1 MTGRTGRFTVLLDG
15 TPTQSTT
22 RLLSPATFTGML
34 SNMTLKARVKK
45 GRLVVDE
52 PTDLPEGTEVELLPL
67 DPGDWLSDA
76 DRSALHRA
84 LVASGADVEAG
95 RIIDANEVL
104 RELRSE

>member
-1 MTGRTGRFTVLLDG
+1 
-15 TPTQSTT
+15 
-22 RLLSPATFTGML
+22 ML

-52 PTDLPEGTEVELLPL
+52 PTDLPEGTEVELLTL

-84 LVASGADVEAG
+84 LVASGADVEDG